1 MTRHRSNIWG
11 PVLLL
16 LVCTALAWVIYGQLA
31 AAPSPEGV
39 AYGSTATAP
48 TTVPELPPEPQFSMR
63 PMEDFQVILE
73 RPIFSPSRRPPLVES
88 VEAHLMQSGV
98 AFTLK
103 GILID
108 ENERIAL
115 FRTKSS
121 DKVVRLREGDEIE
134 GWTLVQIEADH
145 VTLARGEIESV
156 LQPTYDQHAPT
167 ERALRNKNPQKG
179 RQQQPSQTQTDQSLS
194 DPDQASQ

>member
-31 AAPSPEGV
+31 AAPSLEG
-39 AYGSTATAP
+39 AAHGSTATVP

-73 RPIFSPSRRPPLVES
+73 RPIFSPSRRPPLAES
-88 VEAHLMQSGV
+88 VEVPLMQSGV

-108 ENERIAL
+108 ENQRIAL
-115 FRTKSS
+115 FRSKSS

-134 GWTLVQIEADH
+134 GWTLVRIEADH
-145 VTLARGEIESV
+145 VTLARGGIETD
-156 LQPTYDQHAPT
+156 LEPTYDQLAPA
-167 ERALRNKNPQKG
+167 ERARRKKDSQNE
-179 RQQQPSQTQTDQSLS
+179 RQQPQNKEQVDQSFS
-194 DPDQASQ
+194 GQEGVSQ